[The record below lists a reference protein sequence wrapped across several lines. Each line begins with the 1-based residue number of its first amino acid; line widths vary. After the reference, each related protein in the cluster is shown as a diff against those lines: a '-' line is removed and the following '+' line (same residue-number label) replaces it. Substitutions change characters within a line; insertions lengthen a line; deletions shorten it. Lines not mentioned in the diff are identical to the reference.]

1 VEHYSKCLFELPH
14 SLTVAVFSF
23 IFFRKKRNKKIVSF
37 LESLCF
43 QGRSE
48 RQARIRVINRK
59 KGFGMH
65 IGIAGVG
72 LVGRVLA
79 LNLLN
84 QGHTLTLF
92 DEDTAY
98 GDKPAGMTAAGMLA
112 VFAELESAESVIFDH
127 GKRSIVLW
135 PYLLEQVGIP
145 EAYQQKGSIITAHP
159 QDYKEL
165 DHFIE
170 TLKNK
175 VEEASQIQLLDRREL
190 TQLEPDLEQHAKA
203 FFIPQEGQVDA
214 QRFMKASSDYLL
226 THPKV
231 MWHQETK
238 VDEVKQE
245 GIVVENALQTFD
257 WIFDARGLGAN
268 EQVKDLRGVR
278 GEVIWLD
285 APEVKITR
293 PTRMLHPRY
302 KIYIVPRPN
311 DRYIIGAT
319 EIESEDKSP
328 MSVRSS
334 LELLSAVYSMHSGFA
349 EARIVKMVTNC
360 RPTLRDNLPNIEQGK
375 RMTRIN
381 GLYRH
386 GYLLAPAI
394 VEQALIGGINK

>member
-1 VEHYSKCLFELPH
+1 
-14 SLTVAVFSF
+14 
-23 IFFRKKRNKKIVSF
+23 
-37 LESLCF
+37 
-43 QGRSE
+43 
-48 RQARIRVINRK
+48 
-59 KGFGMH
+59 MH

-79 LNLLN
+79 LNLLQ
-84 QGHTLTLF
+84 QGHILTLF

-98 GDKPAGMTAAGMLA
+98 GDKAAGMTAAGMLA

-127 GKRSIVLW
+127 GNRSIALW
-135 PYLLEQVGIP
+135 PDLLEQVGIAD
-145 EAYQQKGSIITAHP
+145 AYQQKGSIITAHP

-170 TLKNK
+170 TLKSK
-175 VEEASQIQLLDRREL
+175 VAEASEIKLLDRREL

-226 THPKV
+226 AHPNVTWKEESKV
-231 MWHQETK
+231 KDVSSGSISVEDETK
-238 VDEVKQE
+238 
-245 GIVVENALQTFD
+245 AFD
-257 WIFDARGLGAN
+257 WVFDARGLGAN
-268 EQVKDLRGVR
+268 DQVENLRGVR
-278 GEVIWLD
+278 GEVFWLD
-285 APEVKITR
+285 APEVNITR

-311 DRYIIGAT
+311 NRYIIGAT

-349 EARIVKMVTNC
+349 EARIVNMLTNC
-360 RPTLRDNLPNIEQGK
+360 RPTLKDNLPSIEQGIK
-375 RMTRIN
+375 LTRIN

-386 GYLLAPAI
+386 GYLLAPAV
-394 VEQALIGGINK
+394 VEEALNEGILK